1 MVKIERQIVPN
12 HIVNS
17 RSYGPGNTMTE
28 IAIHETANTQVGA
41 NAQAHSNLQ
50 INGNRREASWHY
62 QVDDKRIIQ
71 SFEDNIRAWHAGN
84 GNGRSIGIEICI
96 NRDGDFAKAVDNAAK
111 LTQILM
117 ARHNIPLSGVK
128 QHNHYTGK
136 NCPTN
141 LRNGSKGIN
150 WNDFINKVSGASTS
164 QPKPSKPSSPKK
176 TVAEL
181 ALEVYAGKWGNNPQR
196 KQRLEA
202 AGYNYQAVQD
212 KVDELAKQGATAKP
226 APQPKLKPISTMV
239 EEVKAGKWGNGAQRR
254 QRLEDAGYD
263 YNAIQK
269 AVNQGVQSKPSK
281 PKLKSNSVIA
291 KEVLAG
297 KWGNGDERKRKLQ
310 AAGYN
315 YNAVQAEVNKLA
327 GQPSKPSKPKL
338 KSVVTVAQEV
348 IDNKWGNGDDRKRR
362 LQAAGYNYNTIQAE
376 VNKRLG
382 ATKSNKKSNET
393 IAREVLAG
401 KWGNGAERKRRLE
414 AAGYNFNAIQAIVNR
429 LA

>member
-12 HIVNS
+12 HIVKS

-28 IAIHETANTQVGA
+28 IAIHETANTQTGA

-71 SFEDNIRAWHAGN
+71 SFEDNIRTWHVGN
-84 GNGRSIGIEICI
+84 GNGRSIGIEICV
-96 NRDGDFAKAVDNAAK
+96 NRDGDFSKAVDNAAK

-141 LRNGSKGIN
+141 LRNGSKGVN
-150 WNDFINKVSGASTS
+150 WNDFVNKVSGAGVSEPT
-164 QPKPSKPSSPKK
+164 PSKPSSPK
-176 TVAEL
+176 
-181 ALEVYAGKWGNNPQR
+181 P
-196 KQRLEA
+196 
-202 AGYNYQAVQD
+202 
-212 KVDELAKQGATAKP
+212 
-226 APQPKLKPISTMV
+226 S
-239 EEVKAGKWGNGAQRR
+239 
-254 QRLEDAGYD
+254 
-263 YNAIQK
+263 
-269 AVNQGVQSKPSK
+269 SPSK

-297 KWGNGDERKRKLQ
+297 KWGNNPQRKQKLQ

-315 YNAVQAEVNKLA
+315 YLAIQNEVNKIA

-338 KSVVTVAQEV
+338 KSNSVIAQEV
-348 IDNKWGNGDDRKRR
+348 LEGKWGNGAQRKQRLEAAGYNYNAVQDIVNKGVSKKPALKSNNVIAKEVIAGKWGNGDERKRR
-362 LQAAGYNYNTIQAE
+362 LQAAGYNYNAVQKE
-376 VNKRLG
+376 VNRIL
-382 ATKSNKKSNET
+382 
-393 IAREVLAG
+393 
-401 KWGNGAERKRRLE
+401 
-414 AAGYNFNAIQAIVNR
+414 
-429 LA
+429 

>member
-17 RSYGPGNTMTE
+17 RSYGPGNAMTE
-28 IAIHETANTQVGA
+28 IAIHETANAQVGA

-71 SFEDNIRAWHAGN
+71 SFEDNIRTWHAGN
-84 GNGRSIGIEICI
+84 GNGRSIGIEICV
-96 NRDGDFAKAVDNAAK
+96 NRDGNFSKAVDNAAK
-111 LTQILM
+111 LTQVLM

-150 WNDFINKVSGASTS
+150 WNDFVNKVSGASIS
-164 QPKPSKPSSPKK
+164 QPAPSKPSLPKK
-176 TVAEL
+176 TVAQL

-196 KQRLEA
+196 KQKLKA
-202 AGYNYQAVQD
+202 AGYNYQAIQD
-212 KVDELAKQGATAKP
+212 KVDELARQGANVKP
-226 APQPKLKPISTMV
+226 AQ
-239 EEVKAGKWGNGAQRR
+239 Q
-254 QRLEDAGYD
+254 
-263 YNAIQK
+263 
-269 AVNQGVQSKPSK
+269 

-291 KEVLAG
+291 KEVLEG
-297 KWGNGDERKRKLQ
+297 KWGNGSQRKQRLED
-310 AAGYN
+310 AGYN
-315 YNAVQAEVNKLA
+315 YQAVQAEVNKRA
-327 GQPSKPSKPKL
+327 SVPSKPKL
-338 KSVVTVAQEV
+338 KSVTTVAQEV
-348 IDNKWGNGDDRKRR
+348 IENKWGNGAERKRR
-362 LQAAGYNYNTIQAE
+362 LQAAGYNYNNVQAE

-393 IAREVLAG
+393 IAKEVLAG
-401 KWGNGAERKRRLE
+401 KWGNGAERKRRLQ
-414 AAGYNFNAIQAIVNR
+414 AAGYNYNTIQKVVNR